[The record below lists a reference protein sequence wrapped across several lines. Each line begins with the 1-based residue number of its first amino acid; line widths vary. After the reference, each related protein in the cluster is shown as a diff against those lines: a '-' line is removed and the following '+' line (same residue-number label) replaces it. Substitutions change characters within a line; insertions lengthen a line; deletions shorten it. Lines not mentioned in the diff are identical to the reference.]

1 MALSDR
7 FRINE
12 LVKKGSKAIRRDS
25 KGNILVSKTDKKQT
39 KPKKK
44 KEEPFGSKPIKGK
57 QISPRFKSDLNE
69 VDEPFVQEQTSFDGE
84 TSGYIEKPKYNEEE
98 LQKAIDVKVDE
109 LIKKEKL
116 KKGRFVKEEL
126 FINLRNAFDA
136 QTDSIE
142 DLRQRLNNALSRIEG
157 LESENLSLQQQLDAA
172 LQQQAVAENQSSVI
186 SDRYG
191 ALLADFQNSIIKGTK
206 EAIER
211 VSLTAQVRGL
221 QAQKVSLLEQI
232 KLKDR
237 IEEQEEA
244 QQQTAAILAS
254 LSGPTNSFEQ
264 KGDYAWKIPED
275 QIEDQAE
282 LDGGHTFYFR
292 SNRKSSGWSNG
303 TTLELY
309 NFNEEKE
316 VSYSIDVSVGQ
327 TGGHGSTWFALS
339 PASGTIPARSGS
351 TPGKVILN
359 ASKTRNVNSPKGRRK
374 VFDDKI
380 ALTIDDTSFDM
391 SARFYRKLRKGG
403 RGN

>member
-1 MALSDR
+1 MAA
-7 FRINE
+7 
-12 LVKKGSKAIRRDS
+12 VKFPST
-25 KGNILVSKTDKKQT
+25 L
-39 KPKKK
+39 
-44 KEEPFGSKPIKGK
+44 
-57 QISPRFKSDLNE
+57 
-69 VDEPFVQEQTSFDGE
+69 QTSFDGE

-292 SNRKSSGWSNG
+292 SNR
-303 TTLELY
+303 
-309 NFNEEKE
+309 
-316 VSYSIDVSVGQ
+316 
-327 TGGHGSTWFALS
+327 
-339 PASGTIPARSGS
+339 
-351 TPGKVILN
+351 
-359 ASKTRNVNSPKGRRK
+359 
-374 VFDDKI
+374 
-380 ALTIDDTSFDM
+380 
-391 SARFYRKLRKGG
+391 
-403 RGN
+403 

>member
-12 LVKKGSKAIRRDS
+12 LVEGGSNAIRRDS
-25 KGNILVSKTDKKQT
+25 NGNILVSKINKKET

-44 KEEPFGSKPIKGK
+44 KEEPFGSMPIKGK

-69 VDEPFVQEQTSFDGE
+69 VEEPFVQEQTSFDGE

-109 LIKKEKL
+109 LIRKEKL
-116 KKGRFVKEEL
+116 KKGKYVKQEL
-126 FINLRNAFDA
+126 FDKLNNRFNLS
-136 QTDSIE
+136 TDEIE
-142 DLRQRLNNALSRIEG
+142 DLREKLNNALSKISG
-157 LESENLSLQQQLDAA
+157 LESRNLSLQQQLDAS
-172 LQQQAVAENQSSVI
+172 LQQKAVADNQNTI
-186 SDRYG
+186 LSDRYG

-206 EAIER
+206 EAVER

-221 QAQKVSLLEQI
+221 QAQKISLLEQI

-244 QQQTAAILAS
+244 QQETAAILAS

-275 QIEDQAE
+275 QIDNQGD
-282 LDGGHTFYFR
+282 LDDGYTFYFR
-292 SNRKSSGWSNG
+292 SNRKSSGWHNG

-309 NFNEEKE
+309 NFNEENE
-316 VSYSIDVSVGQ
+316 VSYSFSISAGY
-327 TGGHGSTWFALS
+327 GGHGQTWFKLS
-339 PASGTIPARSGS
+339 PESGTIPARSGS
-351 TPGKVILN
+351 TPGKVILD
-359 ASKTRNVNSPKGRRK
+359 ASKIRNVNSPKGRRK
-374 VFDDKI
+374 VFDDDI
-380 ALTIDDTSFDM
+380 TLTIDNTSFNM
-391 SARFYRKLRKGG
+391 KARFYRKLRTGGKG
-403 RGN
+403 N

>member
-12 LVKKGSKAIRRDS
+12 LVKKGSSAIKRDS
-25 KGNILVSKTDKKQT
+25 SNNIVVSKTN
-39 KPKKK
+39 K
-44 KEEPFGSKPIKGK
+44 KENRAINKKEAPFGSKPIRGK

-69 VDEPFVQEQTSFDGE
+69 VDDSFVQEQTSFDGE

-109 LIKKEKL
+109 LIKKEK
-116 KKGRFVKEEL
+116 KEKGEFVKKIL
-126 FINLRNAFDA
+126 LTNLQDKFNK
-136 QTDSIE
+136 QTDVLE
-142 DLRQRLNNALSRIEG
+142 DLRNKYNTALSKIDG
-157 LESENLSLQQQLDAA
+157 LESENISLQQQLDAS
-172 LQQQAVAENQSSVI
+172 LQQKAVSDNQNSI
-186 SDRYG
+186 INDRYG

-206 EAIER
+206 EAVER

-221 QAQKVSLLEQI
+221 QAQKISLLEQI

-237 IEEQEEA
+237 IEEQEDA
-244 QQQTAAILAS
+244 QQETAAILAS
-254 LSGPTNSFEQ
+254 LTGPPNSYEQ

-275 QIEDQAE
+275 AIKDQKE

-303 TTLELY
+303 NTLELY
-309 NFNEEKE
+309 NFTEDSE
-316 VSYSIDVSVGQ
+316 VTYSFDI
-327 TGGHGSTWFALS
+327 TILRGGHGSPWFGFS
-339 PASGTIPARSGS
+339 KMSGTIPARSGS
-351 TPGKVILN
+351 TPGKVTLDAN
-359 ASKTRNVNSPKGRRK
+359 KLRNVNSPKGRRK

-380 ALTIDDTSFDM
+380 VLTIAGTTFDM
-391 SARFYRKLRKGG
+391 EARFYRKLRTGG